1 MFGFVPFAAA
11 AFADITLAAITPP
24 TPTNNGVTFG
34 VTFPVNTAF
43 NGVTLQ
49 VTAQKN

>member
-1 MFGFVPFAAA
+1 MFGFA
-11 AFADITLAAITPP
+11 AFAELAFAEFGIIIPP
-24 TPTNNGVTFG
+24 TPNVGVTFG
-34 VTFPVNTAF
+34 VTFPVASSF